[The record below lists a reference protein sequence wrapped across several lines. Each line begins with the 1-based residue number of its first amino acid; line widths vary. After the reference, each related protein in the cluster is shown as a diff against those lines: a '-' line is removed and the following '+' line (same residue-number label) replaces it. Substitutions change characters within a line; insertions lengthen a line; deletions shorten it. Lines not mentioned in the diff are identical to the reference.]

1 MVMVMIERGGSKHD
15 IKELFWSGQCEHDSG
30 SAGGHDGVLSMIVL
44 VSTVPIPCFVSTA
57 IAIHIHIHIAI
68 AIHIAMHMVLNLMM
82 KEDPSQLCQ
91 GRSRCRFMDHVM
103 YSPILI

>member
-1 MVMVMIERGGSKHD
+1 MVALMIERGGSKHD

-57 IAIHIHIHIAI
+57 IAIHI
-68 AIHIAMHMVLNLMM
+68 AMHMVLNLMM

-91 GRSRCRFMDHVM
+91 GRFRCRFMHHVM
-103 YSPILI
+103 YSPILIYIYI